1 MNAPSNAASRAWP
14 AEGLTRVPY
23 WVYQDE
29 ALYCREQ
36 ERVFRGETW
45 NFLGL
50 EAELLGSRAHR
61 ATFVGDTRVV
71 VTRDANGLLEA
82 FERPPSGSPSPAKL
96 RVARLCGLVFGTF
109 SEETPALE
117 EYLGPEIL
125 PRIERVMR
133 EPIRVLGGYTQALP
147 NNWKPYAENVR
158 DTYHA
163 SLLHSFYTT
172 FRISRLSQR
181 GGVIVGN
188 GGASHA
194 TFVMIDKSDRS
205 DHYERA
211 GVRAVRDGFS
221 LEAPEVLEEVD
232 ELGDG
237 VAIQILTVFP
247 GFVLQQVH
255 NSLAVRQ
262 IVPKGVKQTELA
274 WTCFGFASDDDAMI
288 ERRLKQANLIGPAG
302 YVSMED
308 GAATGFVQRG
318 VAGAGDRASVVE
330 MGGAAVG
337 TQESRLSE
345 TAVRGFWQVWRRLMD
360 L

>member
-1 MNAPSNAASRAWP
+1 M
-14 AEGLTRVPY
+14 
-23 WVYQDE
+23 
-29 ALYCREQ
+29 
-36 ERVFRGETW
+36 
-45 NFLGL
+45 
-50 EAELLGSRAHR
+50 
-61 ATFVGDTRVV
+61 ATFY
-71 VTRDANGLLEA
+71 
-82 FERPPSGSPSPAKL
+82 
-96 RVARLCGLVFGTF
+96 GLVFGTL
-109 SEETPALE
+109 SDATPTLE
-117 EYLGPEIL
+117 EYLGPETL

-133 EPIRVLGGYTQALP
+133 KPIRVIGGYTQALP
-147 NNWKPYAENVR
+147 NNWKLYAENVR

-181 GGVIVGN
+181 GGVIVSN

-194 TFVMIDKSDRS
+194 TFVMIDRSDRS
-205 DHYERA
+205 DDYERA

-237 VAIQILTVFP
+237 IAIQILTVFP

-262 IVPKGVKQTELA
+262 IVPKGVGRTELN
-274 WTCFGFASDDDAMI
+274 WTCFGFASDDDAMT

-318 VAGAGDRASVVE
+318 VAGAPDRASVVE
-330 MGGAAVG
+330 MGGATVG

-345 TAVRGFWQVWRRLMD
+345 TSVRGFWQVWRRLMEI
-360 L
+360 

>member
-1 MNAPSNAASRAWP
+1 VGQGDSVGRGEGGLIRRSTAMNAPSPAGSRTWP

-29 ALYCREQ
+29 ELYHSEQ

-45 NFLGL
+45 NFLCL
-50 EAELLGSRAHR
+50 EAELPGARTSRS
-61 ATFVGDTRVV
+61 TFVGDTRVI
-71 VTRDANGLLEA
+71 VTRDANGVLEA
-82 FERPPSGSPSPAKL
+82 FERPKPESQAPGKL
-96 RVARLCGLVFGTF
+96 RVATFCGLVFATL
-109 SEETPALE
+109 SDTTPAVE

-125 PRIERVMR
+125 PRIRRVMQ
-133 EPIRVLGGYTQALP
+133 EPIRVIGGYTQALP
-147 NNWKPYAENVR
+147 NNWKLYAENVR
-158 DTYHA
+158 DTYHG

-181 GGVIVGN
+181 GGVIVGS
-188 GGASHA
+188 GGTSHA

-205 DHYERA
+205 DDYERA
-211 GVRAVRDGFS
+211 GVRAVREGFS

-237 VAIQILTVFP
+237 IAIQILTVFP

-255 NSLAVRQ
+255 NSLAVR
-262 IVPKGVKQTELA
+262 
-274 WTCFGFASDDDAMI
+274 
-288 ERRLKQANLIGPAG
+288 LIGPAG

-318 VAGAGDRASVVE
+318 VAGAPDRASVVE
-330 MGGAAVG
+330 MGGATVG

-345 TAVRGFWQVWRRLMD
+345 TSVRGFWQVWRRLMD